1 VTLGQLLDYL
11 RDIKAHPTQYKIE
24 NKYVK
29 SAEGDPAQRRDG
41 VVEAVDKVIELV

>member
-29 SAEGDPAQRRDG
+29 SDPAQRRDG
-41 VVEAVDKVIELV
+41 VVEAVDKVIELA